1 MTMPERDKPE
11 HDTPEPDTPDAL
23 LHLLTWLSPAFPTG
37 GFAYSHGLE
46 SAVESGDV
54 TSADTLLDWMTDLLH
69 HGSGRN
75 DAILLRHSH
84 RTDDLASIAAFAAAS
99 APARELAAETLHQGS
114 AFTAAARLWLPDTLA
129 RTFAAIGP
137 IAYPVAVGALAAATG
152 IAEDAATIAYLH
164 AWTANLVSAGVR
176 LIPLGQTAG
185 LAVQHALDPILHAT
199 AALTRDLPL
208 DAIASACIAAEIA
221 AMRHETQYTRLFRS

>member
-1 MTMPERDKPE
+1 MA
-11 HDTPEPDTPDAL
+11 EPL

-37 GFAYSHGLE
+37 GFAWSHGLE
-46 SAVESGDV
+46 SAVETGAV
-54 TSADTLLDWMTDLLH
+54 TSADTLRDWLADLLT

-84 RTDDLASIAAFAAAS
+84 RADNLAAIAHFAAAC
-99 APARELAAETLHQGS
+99 APARELAAETLSQGT
-114 AFTAAARLWLPDTLA
+114 AFVAAAKPWLPAPLA
-129 RTFAAIGP
+129 ATFAAIGP

-152 IAEDAATIAYLH
+152 IDEDTATLAYLH
-164 AWTANLVSAGVR
+164 AWTANFLSAGIR

-185 LAVQHALDPILHAT
+185 LAVQHALEPIIRAT
-199 AALTRDLPL
+199 AELTSNAPL
-208 DAIASACIAAEIA
+208 ESIASACIAAEIA